1 MAKRYDGRHRQ
12 PGRHRA
18 PEVQGK
24 HRLAA
29 AAVRRPVLTT
39 AAVVA
44 LLGASAAGYAKAG
57 DATGTLTSSGIPS
70 SAADQ
75 AVTGIGSAQRQ
86 EDAEHR
92 QATAA
97 AALKAQ
103 AGQEAA
109 AKAKA
114 AAAAA
119 AAQQLAAQRQAEAQ
133 RAARDAQRQQV
144 LASAQNDPRSAA
156 RTMLADYGWSDSQF
170 SCLDS
175 LWTKESGWRYTA
187 TNAGSGAYG
196 IPQSLPASKMGTV
209 AADYRTNPVTQITWG
224 LQYIKASYGSPC
236 SAWAHS
242 QATNWY

>member
-1 MAKRYDGRHRQ
+1 MAQRHEGRHRQ

-18 PEVQGK
+18 PQTSRR

-29 AAVRRPVLTT
+29 ATVRRPVLTT
-39 AAVVA
+39 AAAVA

-57 DATGTLTSSGIPS
+57 EATGTLTSSGVP
-70 SAADQ
+70 SAAVDQ
-75 AVTGIGSAQRQ
+75 TMSEIGSAQRQ
-86 EDAEHR
+86 DDAEHR
-92 QATAA
+92 QSTAA

-103 AGQEAA
+103 ADRDAA

-133 RAARDAQRQQV
+133 RAAREAQRQQV
-144 LASAQNDPRSAA
+144 LAAAQDDPRSVA
-156 RTMLADYGWSDSQF
+156 RMMLADYGWSDGQF
-170 SCLDS
+170 SCLNS
-175 LWTKESGWRYTA
+175 LWTKESGWQYTA

-209 AADYRTNPVTQITWG
+209 ASDYRTNPVTQITWG
-224 LQYIKASYGSPC
+224 LQYIKASYGTPC